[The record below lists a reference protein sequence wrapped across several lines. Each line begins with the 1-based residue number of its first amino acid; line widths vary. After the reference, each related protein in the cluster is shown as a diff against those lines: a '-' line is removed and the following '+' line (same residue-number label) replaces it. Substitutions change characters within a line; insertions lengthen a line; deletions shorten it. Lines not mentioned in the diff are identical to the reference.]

1 MSTRM
6 TRGIEPGTGTSR
18 AHSSG
23 TCEKPMLRAA
33 TAGNSAS
40 RSSVSV
46 KMQLTTSEGCKSLRL
61 RISRSSHSVAPRIA
75 PASLRS
81 TDEAPR
87 KAKSRMDETLL
98 NAGLAQPFDL
108 RRSQASMRA
117 LGQVVEAQ
125 RPEPH
130 AFERPDAMA
139 DALAHALDLVV
150 AAFADRD
157 LEDAGTDLTHL
168 RGQRPAVVEVDALA
182 QQSQRLL
189 PDGRR

>member
-1 MSTRM
+1 M
-6 TRGIEPGTGTSR
+6 RGSEPGTGTSR

-46 KMQLTTSEGCKSLRL
+46 KMQLTTSEGCRSLSL

-75 PASLRS
+75 WASLRS

-87 KAKSRMDETLL
+87 RAKSRMSGDPMRPV
-98 NAGLAQPFDL
+98 GLAQPLDL
-108 RRSQASMRA
+108 GGLQAPVRA

-125 RPEPH
+125 RAE
-130 AFERPDAMA
+130 ADALERADAMA
-139 DALAHALDLVV
+139 DGLAHRA
-150 AAFADRD
+150 
-157 LEDAGTDLTHL
+157 
-168 RGQRPAVVEVDALA
+168 
-182 QQSQRLL
+182 
-189 PDGRR
+189 